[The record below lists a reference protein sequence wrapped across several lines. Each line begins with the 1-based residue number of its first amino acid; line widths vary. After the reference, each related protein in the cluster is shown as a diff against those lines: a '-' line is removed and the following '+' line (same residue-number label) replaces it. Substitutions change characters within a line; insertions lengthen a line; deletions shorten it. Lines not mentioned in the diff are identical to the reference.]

1 MYVVGYD
8 IPDDRIR
15 LRVAVALSGF
25 GTRVQKSVFECD
37 IGPPE
42 LDDMIA
48 ALVRAL
54 EDPGNGDIRI
64 YRLCGICQAD
74 AIGLG
79 SATPEEGSDGV
90 YLV

>member
-42 LDDMIA
+42 LDYTIT

-54 EDPGNGDIRI
+54 KDRTNGNIRI
-64 YRLCGICQAD
+64 YRLCGTC
-74 AIGLG
+74 
-79 SATPEEGSDGV
+79 
-90 YLV
+90 